1 MLNCRKNIKDIILK
15 YKLFVPVLL
24 WLLPSI
30 IFGQA
35 KTVYTLFNSDYQLET
50 SFTSKEIKID
60 KGQIVSN
67 VLKIKN
73 LQPDSLTIRLSLSC
87 PQYWK
92 SIYSTDKQFIIGG
105 NDSIFIPVR
114 IIPSAIIKGNTKYYI
129 NALIQN
135 AEGTPISSEYFYTST
150 DIISR
155 WDMTV
160 NPSRR
165 IYFLNNSNTTD
176 FKVNLFN
183 SGNEDQDILLRM
195 SLPKSNVLIMDTT
208 EKVISERKFDMSL
221 QTMADTNFFFKLKF
235 VEGERNFKNIDLEN
249 YNPSVINQERRFSL
263 YFHSDEPRRVGSSR
277 FSRSDKIDFIKL
289 PNSNKINPYGSDVL
303 PLTAYLRITN
313 ILDDVIFSS
322 LHLRGNKYLNNGGN
336 LIYNASMYFSSQE
349 NFYKNDSYVRD
360 IPWYVGY
367 FDRTKNIQIGYINSG
382 TIGIQ
387 TSGKGIKGEIE
398 VIPNHRVGAFY
409 IKSPYFFTTERL
421 TSWGLHHKVD
431 WDDFSMTTRYAHSEH
446 HVAKLNTDV
455 ISVEPKI
462 RIAKKHHLSITGAWS
477 NRYSYIDPLNKYSK
491 EGYLAGLGYTSNFFK
506 NTWKFNIRGSY
517 TSKGFGAYGFE
528 RWFLNHRTR
537 VKINKDIEIGIVNN
551 YNHYRYDEE
560 HYNYVPGLNENYYF
574 FNSLN
579 FYSARYLP
587 GVKPGLFYDIR
598 NQYGSNFH
606 VRGLNLSY
614 NKYEINKNLQFS
626 FISTFG
632 LSRVMNVPG
641 SKNHFV
647 YKLNTMIRHKN
658 ISINGFYIYGPLSP
672 SMVLMK
678 ETTHILPQNLR
689 ISVMHQYL
697 FPGKHLVLQT
707 TGSYMYTNVYNHHSF
722 SLSPELYYF
731 TNSGWR
737 FSINPSYT
745 LYTSKFKITNIDLPS
760 YAINN
765 EFEFQRHTN
774 DNFLVS
780 IGIRKD
786 FGIPIPTTYKFYSDI
801 EFVAFYDLNGNK
813 VQDENEP
820 GIENVVIKTGN
831 WDVITNS
838 FGNATL
844 LNAEPGKFSF
854 DVLPLIDLKGW
865 FPLVNDSLMV
875 FNDEKIHIPFVKGVK
890 IFGSV
895 FLEKENIGAPETK
908 PFDLSGIK
916 IIAVNGIDYQTLT
929 GPDGAF
935 EFYLPFGDYV
945 VSLDESILNGRYYL
959 LKNNF
964 ELNLDEEIE
973 NMYITFHI
981 LEKKRKIRV
990 KKFSQDG
997 EVKE

>member
-1 MLNCRKNIKDIILK
+1 MLIFCM
-15 YKLFVPVLL
+15 FPVFL
-24 WLLPSI
+24 
-30 IFGQA
+30 FGQN
-35 KTVYTLFNSDYQLET
+35 KTVYALNNANYQLET
-50 SFTSKEIKID
+50 SFTSKEISIN

-73 LQPDSLTIRLSLSC
+73 LQPDTITVGLSLSC

-92 SIYSTDKQFIIGG
+92 SVFSTDKQYTING

-114 IIPSAIIKGNTKYYI
+114 IIPAAIIKGNTKYYI

-135 AEGTPISSEYFYTST
+135 EDGTPISSEYFYAST

-155 WDMTV
+155 WEMTV

-165 IYFLNNSNTTD
+165 VYFKNNENTAD
-176 FKVNLFN
+176 FNVNLFN
-183 SGNEDQDILLRM
+183 SGNEDQNIMLRM

-208 EKVISERKFDMSL
+208 DKALTERKFDMNL
-221 QTMADTNFFFKLKF
+221 KTMSDTNFFYKIKF

-249 YNPSVINQERRFSL
+249 YNPSIINQERRFSL
-263 YFHSDEPRRVGSSR
+263 YLNSDEPRRLGGHK
-277 FSRSDKIDFIKL
+277 FSRNDKIDFIKL

-303 PLTAYLRITN
+303 PLSAYLRVTN

-322 LHLRGNKYLNNGGN
+322 LHLRGNKFLNNGGN

-349 NFYKNDSYVRD
+349 NFYKSKNYVRD

-367 FDRTKNIQIGYINSG
+367 FDRKKNIQIGYINSG

-387 TSGKGIKGEIE
+387 TSGKGIKGEYEI
-398 VIPNHRVGAFY
+398 IPNHRIGAFY
-409 IKSPYFFTTERL
+409 IKSPYFFSTDRL
-421 TSWGLHHKVD
+421 TSFGLHHKFN
-431 WDDFSMTTRYAHSEH
+431 WEELSMTTRYAHSDH
-446 HVAKLNTDV
+446 HVAKLTTNV
-455 ISVEPKI
+455 VSVEPKI
-462 RIAKKHHLSITGAWS
+462 RIAKKHHVSFTGAWS
-477 NRYSYIDPLNKYSK
+477 TRYNYLDPLNKYTK
-491 EGYLAGLGYTSNFFK
+491 QGYLMGLGYTSNFFK
-506 NTWKFNIRGSY
+506 NIWKFNIRGSY
-517 TSKGFGAYGFE
+517 TSKGFGTYGFE
-528 RWFLNHRTR
+528 RWYLNHRSR
-537 VKINKDIEIGIVNN
+537 VRVNKDLEIGLINN
-551 YNHYRYDEE
+551 YNHYRYDKE
-560 HYNYVPGLNENYYF
+560 HYNYVPGLNENYYS

-598 NQYGSNFH
+598 NQYGTNFH
-606 VRGLNLSY
+606 TRGLNLSY
-614 NKYEINKNLQFS
+614 NKYEINTNLQFS

-632 LSRVMNVPG
+632 LSKIVSLQG

-647 YKLNTMIRHKN
+647 YKLNTMIRLKN

-672 SMVLMK
+672 SMVLIK
-678 ETTHILPQNLR
+678 ESSHILPQNLR
-689 ISVMHQYL
+689 VSVMHQYL
-697 FPGKHLVLQT
+697 FPGEHLVLQT

-745 LYTSKFKITNIDLPS
+745 LYTSKFKATNIDLPS
-760 YAINN
+760 YALNN
-765 EFEFQRHTN
+765 EFEFERHTN

-780 IGIRKD
+780 IGIKKD

-813 VQDENEP
+813 VQDQDEP
-820 GIENVVIKTGN
+820 GIENIVIRAGD

-844 LNAEPGKFSF
+844 LNADPGKISF
-854 DVLPLIDLKGW
+854 DVLSLIDLKGW
-865 FPLVNDSLMV
+865 FPLVNDSLMI
-875 FNDEKIHIPFVKGVK
+875 FNDDKIYIPFVKGVK
-890 IFGSV
+890 IFGNV
-895 FLEKENIGAPETK
+895 FLEKEKIGPDEDK

-964 ELNLDEEIE
+964 ELSLDEEIE

-990 KKFSQDG
+990 KRFTPDG
-997 EVKE
+997 TLEE